1 MLSYDCYFILLINSL
16 ESSLFSPGCCKSVTL
31 SATGAAA
38 EKWPA
43 FFGSF
48 EYIGSREDV
57 LKEKTPWGTFTGW
70 KEGSAVF
77 RKRGHSE
84 RNENYLYD
92 YLYRHSDGPWHVS
105 TVIGGEG
112 VIKSV
117 DNADCPDSISQW
129 QYAGDPS
136 WQSGDITAKCN

>member
-1 MLSYDCYFILLINSL
+1 M
-16 ESSLFSPGCCKSVTL
+16 

-92 YLYRHSDGPWHVS
+92 YLYRHIDGSWHVS
-105 TVIGGEG
+105 TIIGGEG
-112 VIKSV
+112 EGVLKSV
-117 DNADCPDSISQW
+117 DTADCPDSNTQW
-129 QYAGDPS
+129 QYMADSGYGD
-136 WQSGDITAKCN
+136 GDITAKCN